1 MGVSCLQE
9 DNEIAAAV
17 DAEMRERLGESDDS
31 DADDE
36 GGSAP
41 NDRSRS
47 QSRATTP
54 ASEGEDDAQLQP
66 AAAAA
71 AGKGK
76 KARQQQQQQRQ
87 GGDAAGAAGGYG
99 KGRTVRSSLGG
110 KKADDPLLNY
120 VVTEDGRSCNVEVSQ
135 WGGCLRAVVCCARG
149 GPEVSWQ
156 R

>member
-71 AGKGK
+71 AAGKGK
-76 KARQQQQQQRQ
+76 KARQQQQRQ